1 MCTFSIQEFRDA
13 FHLGSNLVKF
23 LHSSPRNLHLWPVKS
38 TQSISAEIG
47 LSCPRPRKRLAKVP
61 PGCIIQQNLISGKI
75 CPFFLAHMWICWVSP
90 FFMLCFVCSPLPKAL
105 NNKSPEL
112 RLPRE
117 VKACQKQ
124 TKTPNCNVPQLVLVT
139 FLWTTMQQG
148 PTETNFKVKQIS
160 SSLPSSYAWHG
171 TLPSQQLKKWTLRH
185 RISK

>member
-1 MCTFSIQEFRDA
+1 MWTFLIQEFRDA
-13 FHLGSNLVKF
+13 FHLGSNLVKL
-23 LHSSPRNLHLWPVKS
+23 LHSKHQCWDPSVLSKTKETVGKSPSWPHHPTEFDFREDMS
-38 TQSISAEIG
+38 PFSLPTCEH
-47 LSCPRPRKRLAKVP
+47 
-61 PGCIIQQNLISGKI
+61 GC
-75 CPFFLAHMWICWVSP
+75 HP

-124 TKTPNCNVPQLVLVT
+124 SKTPNCNVPQLVLVT